1 MDSLTKFK
9 EDLEQLRQENTKGL
23 FEIIDMKDDRLTYQE
38 ARIAA
43 LEKEIEKLNIEIINR
58 DFKIQQLEDAIN
70 K

>member
-38 ARIAA
+38 ARIDA
-43 LEKEIEKLNIEIINR
+43 LEKEIEKLNIEIINLQI
-58 DFKIQQLEDAIN
+58 KLQYAEDNADR
-70 K
+70 